1 MEVVEVLV
9 RRHESGP
16 LQGSIGLNLDEV
28 TFRDM
33 EGRKRHRVLIDHS
46 PDALVSIQTP
56 AILCG
61 FNDATWDA
69 DGNVTVDDIVKLTAT
84 HTDGPILL
92 KFSPISK
99 KWPTNHEVKFKA
111 INTVLV
117 SQYKAYTAQLEALHA
132 LNHQC
137 GMPLTL
143 DPLEST
149 GLGGEKAEGDGDA
162 EPLDGM
168 PTPDEEEL
176 FGLIS
181 ERGHIDLRPN
191 AATIAK
197 IMKRGNEKLQAV
209 ILTILSR
216 TKEKKILK
224 HFLEEGGAVAI
235 KNMIKTFGEE
245 TSPLKNFAFDVL
257 ATMPM
262 TVKALKESRIGK
274 TMSNIAKNEKDD
286 KKSCAEDMID
296 NWKDVQRQEKED
308 AIRVREE
315 EERKEKARLEEEE
328 RKAKQR
334 ELKEKEDRLHQ
345 AAMEA
350 TRAFEAQ
357 EEEKQRLAEKERKL
371 KRKAGE
377 MVDGKMHHDDGDTK
391 VLLSALKGSR
401 QTRDRS
407 LKPRIRFDLK
417 RNETFEFVIGDV
429 VNAAAAEALPSK
441 KSRKTPSDDAMV
453 EDSGTVGVDAKVD
466 GVRLIR
472 KSQEKRA
479 AEGRAQQEEEERQA
493 TAAEADRVKALKQA
507 ENEEQQRIAD
517 EEELETRLASV
528 IFRTPELYPIGPAEK
543 KLKSYREKQ
552 LKKNPGHQSFSQT
565 EIARCKDLDEDFY
578 PEPVSEEEKREW
590 MENMEKTVMRTDD
603 EEFVGGKVTETYMFE
618 DTKTSKL
625 SEAPAVPQKVST
637 VVEGIPELPG
647 VRPQLVEML
656 KLQEGQF
663 LKHELLPKLFLPKE
677 DQTDQTTFQTRLSLF
692 QMIPQVEHAL
702 TLAPI
707 NALQSTRSF
716 VASNQFPLASVPVP
730 FLSMVPTGLKNNVV
744 ATPSPEEVAAA
755 ISAALTAAGA
765 GAYASQPPPPPDYSI
780 PNSVDAAGI
789 ISRVLETSGFCIVNN
804 DIFLPKDVIIRGGN
818 AWPPK
823 IGQGVRMVVF
833 PNQVGKNNWKASW
846 AIYDQSMVRDA
857 GGKDVQG
864 IITYVSDTWCIMND
878 DIFIPKSTV
887 ESCGLPWPPP
897 LHQHAKAT
905 IVAHVSGRNKWK
917 AVRFFV

>member
-377 MVDGKMHHDDGDTK
+377 MD
-391 VLLSALKGSR
+391 LLRPFRLRGRSKSENLQRHCRHARSR
-401 QTRDRS
+401 WY
-407 LKPRIRFDLK
+407 F
-417 RNETFEFVIGDV
+417 
-429 VNAAAAEALPSK
+429 
-441 KSRKTPSDDAMV
+441 
-453 EDSGTVGVDAKVD
+453 
-466 GVRLIR
+466 
-472 KSQEKRA
+472 
-479 AEGRAQQEEEERQA
+479 
-493 TAAEADRVKALKQA
+493 
-507 ENEEQQRIAD
+507 
-517 EEELETRLASV
+517 
-528 IFRTPELYPIGPAEK
+528 
-543 KLKSYREKQ
+543 
-552 LKKNPGHQSFSQT
+552 
-565 EIARCKDLDEDFY
+565 
-578 PEPVSEEEKREW
+578 
-590 MENMEKTVMRTDD
+590 
-603 EEFVGGKVTETYMFE
+603 
-618 DTKTSKL
+618 
-625 SEAPAVPQKVST
+625 
-637 VVEGIPELPG
+637 
-647 VRPQLVEML
+647 
-656 KLQEGQF
+656 
-663 LKHELLPKLFLPKE
+663 
-677 DQTDQTTFQTRLSLF
+677 
-692 QMIPQVEHAL
+692 
-702 TLAPI
+702 
-707 NALQSTRSF
+707 STRS
-716 VASNQFPLASVPVP
+716 
-730 FLSMVPTGLKNNVV
+730 G
-744 ATPSPEEVAAA
+744 
-755 ISAALTAAGA
+755 AL
-765 GAYASQPPPPPDYSI
+765 
-780 PNSVDAAGI
+780 
-789 ISRVLETSGFCIVNN
+789 
-804 DIFLPKDVIIRGGN
+804 
-818 AWPPK
+818 
-823 IGQGVRMVVF
+823 
-833 PNQVGKNNWKASW
+833 
-846 AIYDQSMVRDA
+846 
-857 GGKDVQG
+857 
-864 IITYVSDTWCIMND
+864 
-878 DIFIPKSTV
+878 
-887 ESCGLPWPPP
+887 
-897 LHQHAKAT
+897 
-905 IVAHVSGRNKWK
+905 
-917 AVRFFV
+917 